1 MRSIDFNRLFDT
13 SDTDNYEILS
23 EKVRTIIDKH
33 APLKSKK
40 VRGNNKPF
48 ITKELRSAILRWS
61 RLRTKYN
68 KWKSRENFVA
78 YRVAK
83 RECDILTENAKT
95 QYFAKATEKGIM
107 NNKEFWKV
115 MKPALTN
122 KGFVSSDVI
131 ILEEKG
137 KMITDESKLVEIFNN
152 HYINIVESTMGSP
165 QLP

>member
-1 MRSIDFNRLFDT
+1 MI
-13 SDTDNYEILS
+13 

-48 ITKELRSAILRWS
+48 ITKELRSAIMRRS

-68 KWKSRENFVA
+68 KWKSIENFIA
-78 YRVAK
+78 YRAAK
-83 RECDILTENAKT
+83 REYDILTENAKT
-95 QYFAKATEKGIM
+95 QYFAKATEKGFM

-122 KGFVSSDVI
+122 KGVVSLNVI

-137 KMITDESKLVEIFNN
+137 EMISDESKLVEIFNPT
-152 HYINIVESTMGSP
+152 HHGYLKPVLSRGGGRFVPFSRKKFCTGKFEDKP
-165 QLP
+165 Y